1 MKKVLVKALAA
12 AGLALTALTS
22 QAAFVGSTPASNDVI
37 GIKEGWFDAD
47 LYLIAGALTNIT
59 VEFIGK
65 EASYTNRFYLNN
77 AEIFTTGSVPGS
89 SSIVGVNPGLINFAF
104 FSNLGGANP
113 FAASVTNG
121 NNQSPLT
128 DFVNYFVTFDDS
140 VVNGITPSS
149 GSTVLLAFDD
159 TGAGPDDNHDDMVI
173 RLTITN
179 GSFGVPEP
187 GTMALLGAGLL
198 GVAGLARRR
207 QRAA

>member
-59 VEFIGK
+59 VEFVGK
-65 EASYTNRFYLNN
+65 EAGYTNLFWLNG
-77 AEIFTTGSVPGS
+77 AQLFTTAGPTGSTV
-89 SSIVGVNPGLINFAF
+89 VGVNPGLINFAF